1 MKKYANKTLLV
12 MIAII
17 VICIIAVI
25 YRAIDILSS
34 SM

>member
-17 VICIIAVI
+17 VICIIAII
-25 YRAIDILSS
+25 YRVIDILSS
-34 SM
+34 TM